1 MFSLFL
7 KPTNDF
13 GRVHLI
19 LYCLR
24 LASAIGLRFIA
35 RPDRYIVWRRM
46 SVAAHEPVAGA
57 AVIAKVEECATDGQ
71 NGTAVS
77 DGSQSGGTSDP
88 SFKKRKY
95 PKKVHNV
102 GRPPSRAKKTA
113 HNAIERKYRNSIN
126 DKIDELKAC
135 LPLEMVPPT
144 KSRSSKSAVLA
155 SALVYIQ
162 KLESNNTE
170 LSKENHA
177 LRGKRV
183 GPYPS
188 PPSSPGRKGSA
199 GPGMSLLVSAISML
213 DGSNG

>member
-1 MFSLFL
+1 
-7 KPTNDF
+7 
-13 GRVHLI
+13 
-19 LYCLR
+19 
-24 LASAIGLRFIA
+24 
-35 RPDRYIVWRRM
+35 M

-57 AVIAKVEECATDGQ
+57 AVIAKVEECDTDGQ

-77 DGSQSGGTSDP
+77 VGSQSGGTSDP
-88 SFKKRKY
+88 SKKLKRKY
-95 PKKVHNV
+95 PKKVPNV
-102 GRPPSRAKKTA
+102 GLPPSMAKKTA

-155 SALVYIQ
+155 SALIYIQ
-162 KLESNNTE
+162 KLERNNSE
-170 LSKENHA
+170 LSEENHA

-188 PPSSPGRKGSA
+188 PPSSPGRKGFA

-213 DGSNG
+213 DGSIG